1 MVSTFPIFGSKHLL
15 RLIIK
20 SVHPVTVLIA
30 VFLPRIRKTKGV
42 GKSVIDSLFLLER
55 VCLIQFDSI
64 QFDLIQF
71 AWIRWDFVCPIQIN
85 EFCFLRNVML
95 GLYTHRIKQYI
106 GLIKFRNFSKTKC
119 KKNKKNG
126 FQVLCFLFWK
136 CAFFTATRIEM
147 SASTYVFPY

>member
-42 GKSVIDSLFLLER
+42 GKSVINSLFLLER
-55 VCLIQFDSI
+55 VCLIQFDSIQFDLIQFDLIQFDLIQFDLIQFDLIQFDLI

-106 GLIKFRNFSKTKC
+106 GLIKFRNFSK
-119 KKNKKNG
+119 
-126 FQVLCFLFWK
+126 
-136 CAFFTATRIEM
+136 
-147 SASTYVFPY
+147 

>member
-42 GKSVIDSLFLLER
+42 GKSVINSLFLLER
-55 VCLIQFDSI
+55 VCLIQFDSIQFDLIQFDLI

-95 GLYTHRIKQYI
+95 GLYTHIIKQYI
-106 GLIKFRNFSKTKC
+106 GLIKFRNFSK
-119 KKNKKNG
+119 
-126 FQVLCFLFWK
+126 
-136 CAFFTATRIEM
+136 
-147 SASTYVFPY
+147 